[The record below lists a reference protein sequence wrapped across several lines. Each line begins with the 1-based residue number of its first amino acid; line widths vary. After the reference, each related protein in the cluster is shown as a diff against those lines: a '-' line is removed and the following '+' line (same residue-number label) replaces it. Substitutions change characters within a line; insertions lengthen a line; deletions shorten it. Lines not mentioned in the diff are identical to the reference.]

1 MQWLLLVLPVGIPQ
15 LNELHSPTGAIEMN
29 TNRTLPTKLSFS
41 VTLLVA
47 ALLALSLHF
56 GSMAI
61 DQMAG
66 TQLTDVAAACHSNGG
81 GC

>member
-1 MQWLLLVLPVGIPQ
+1 
-15 LNELHSPTGAIEMN
+15 MN
-29 TNRTLPTKLSFS
+29 TGRTLPTKVSF
-41 VTLLVA
+41 VTTLLVA

-56 GSMAI
+56 GSLAL

-66 TQLTDVAAACHSNGG
+66 TQLTDVAAACHAGGGG